1 VEINNNFETKEK
13 INKEKL
19 KEKLNINKPIVS
31 TEESEEIKNI
41 SNKLNLTNL
50 ENEKV
55 TLANIYFTIKNLEEI
70 ALDVDKKVYVNLDV
84 AEKIKELEKKL
95 EDIHE
100 LLQNSLLVG
109 KNAVIYYLKKNKNK
123 PIKLDVLYKKFGK
136 KVVNEVVIEL
146 YEKGFIK
153 ILR

>member
-1 VEINNNFETKEK
+1 MEINNNFETKEK